1 MQTKTMAHVM
11 REINMQLFTSVTME
25 RVKIQPHHNEHNFRQ
40 FTADM
45 PYVMLSRETR
55 HQVVLHNQIL
65 LIHKWQ
71 TFQILPFTLRDALLP
86 PPHHSPYPFPT
97 KHMHIHKQ
105 ANLFSS
111 VRLTQLEKFFK
122 QRQTIP
128 VYSHINPRNI
138 STQPQN

>member
-86 PPHHSPYPFPT
+86 PPPPLPLSLPH
-97 KHMHIHKQ
+97 Q
-105 ANLFSS
+105 AHAHTQTGKSLSS
-111 VRLTQLEKFFK
+111 VRLTQLEKIFK